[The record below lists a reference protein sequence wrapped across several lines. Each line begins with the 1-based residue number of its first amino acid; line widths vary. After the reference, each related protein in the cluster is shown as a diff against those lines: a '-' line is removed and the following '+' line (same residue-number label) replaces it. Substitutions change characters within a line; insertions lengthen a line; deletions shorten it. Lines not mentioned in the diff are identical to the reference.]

1 MHASRLLALPVLAT
15 LVTSPALAAPLVA
28 SAPEDGLRIVV
39 HRQGGGASGTI
50 RYQGIDYPFSGRIQ
64 EQGGAF
70 RLDGALIDEGERMPF
85 SASWR
90 DGRMTL
96 VADGERA
103 ELRIEDAGDF
113 GAKAR
118 RAPPPERRKKKKRTK
133 AAALPKSLRLK
144 QVEFRDVNMGN
155 MVAYTQLVPKGW
167 KAEGQVQWSGGPTPH
182 PQRKIEIKAPNGVEV
197 QYIPAMKF
205 EYIELSPQ
213 FVAQARQFGQQLP
226 RMPQP
231 NLPPPQDVGA
241 WLADVLMKA
250 SHEVTNAR
258 VVHSRRDH
266 DREQVLLQ
274 MLGPN
279 SGCTSHQIQIAYDK
293 NGEPFLTDVTLM
305 LQVLPLSAFSAG
317 RAVNW
322 AIYIDHAAAYPEALY
337 ETFRPV
343 ALTVIGSQRS
353 TPQWFA
359 AKTRTLSQL
368 SQQRHANAMKLI
380 EQNGRARARA
390 TDQQMASW
398 RKQQSANDRMH
409 KKFVNSIHDT
419 SDYALPSGGSVN
431 LPSAYNHVYRTRGG
445 DYLLSETH
453 LNSAGLTKLSPQR

>member
-39 HRQGGGASGTI
+39 HRQGSGATGTI
-50 RYQGIDYPFSGRIQ
+50 RYQSADYPFSGRVH
-64 EQGGAF
+64 EQDGAF
-70 RLDGALIDEGERMPF
+70 RLEGALVDEGEQMPF
-85 SASWR
+85 TASWR
-90 DGRMTL
+90 DGRLTL

-103 ELRIEDAGDF
+103 ELRIEDDGDF

-118 RAPPPERRKKKKRTK
+118 AAPKRRTK
-133 AAALPKSLRLK
+133 KTAQALPKSLRLK
-144 QVEFRDVNMGN
+144 QVEFRDVHMGN

-167 KAEGQVQWSGGPTPH
+167 KAKGQVQWSGGKAPH
-182 PQRKIEIKAPNGVEV
+182 PQRKFEIEAPNGVEI
-197 QYIPAMKF
+197 QYVPAMTF

-213 FVAQARQFGQQLP
+213 FVAQAQQFGQPLP
-226 RMPQP
+226 PMPQP

-241 WLADVLMKA
+241 WLAQMMMKA
-250 SHEVTNAR
+250 SREITNAR
-258 VVHSRRDH
+258 VVRSQRDY
-266 DREQVLLQ
+266 DREQVTLQ
-274 MLGPN
+274 MLGPD

-293 NGEPFLTDVTLM
+293 NGQPFLTDVTLM

-322 AIYIDHAAAYPEALY
+322 AIYIDHAAAYPAALY

-353 TPQWFA
+353 TPEWFA

-380 EQNGRARARA
+380 AQNGRARASA

-398 RKQQSANDRMH
+398 RKQQAANDRMH
-409 KKFVNSIHDT
+409 KKYVNSIHDT
-419 SDYALPSGGSVN
+419 ADYALPSGGSVN

-445 DYLLSETH
+445 DYVLSETH
-453 LNSAGLTKLSPQR
+453 LDGAGLTKLSPQR